1 MSSLIKNMSFYTIGN
16 ILPQAAGFIL
26 LPIYSRYLTP
36 ADYGI
41 VTSMQVLISV
51 FGILFTLAVDKSVYR
66 LYFDYKLEKDKKD
79 FFGTVTISLL
89 IISIFSLSL
98 LFVFKDV
105 IGLIFKSIEFS
116 PYYIYAILTAAV
128 NVFVLIPKIY
138 FQINEKANKYFYISI
153 LQFLFTTGFVL
164 WFVLVEKSGPDGM
177 LKGQLIGSAI
187 LLPFMFYIIYRVIN
201 FTFNF
206 KMLKEILLYS
216 LPVIPAL
223 LSSWVLTLSDRV
235 FIERYFDLND
245 VGIYSI
251 GYKIAG
257 LVMIVTAAFDQAY
270 NPIFYKL
277 AGSTN
282 QEKAKKQL
290 FVYNDIY
297 MVTLLLMVF
306 FVSLFSKEVIQLLF
320 DKQYLDAYKIVPFIA
335 LSYLIFQ
342 GGGLLNFMIYQKKKT
357 VQVMY
362 HVVSSAIIN
371 IFLNFLLV
379 PKYGAYGAAI
389 ATILSFMVLVIA
401 NYWYAKKCYFIPF
414 NWPKI
419 TKIFLILFTII
430 ILFQLVNINIFLTL
444 LIKAITCVAIGIV
457 FLTKYYKQLRSVINS
472 R

>member
-1 MSSLIKNMSFYTIGN
+1 MSFYTIGN
-16 ILPQAAGFIL
+16 ILPQAVGFLL

-36 ADYGI
+36 ADYG
-41 VTSMQVLISV
+41 VVSSMQVLISI
-51 FGILFTLAVDKSVYR
+51 FGILFTLAIDKSVYR

-79 FFGTVTISLL
+79 FLGTITISLI

-98 LFVFKDV
+98 LFVLKDV

-116 PYYIYAILTAAV
+116 PFYIYAILTALA
-128 NVFVLIPKIY
+128 NVFILIPKIY
-138 FQINEKANKYFYISI
+138 LQINEKADKYFYLST
-153 LQFLFTTGFVL
+153 LQFLLTTGFVL
-164 WFVLVEKSGPDGM
+164 WFVLGEKSGASGM
-177 LKGQLIGSAI
+177 LKGQLFGNLI
-187 LLPFMFYIIYRVIN
+187 LLPFIFYIIYHIIN
-201 FTFNF
+201 FTYNF

-223 LSSWVLTLSDRV
+223 LSSWILNLSDRV

-257 LVMIVTAAFDQAY
+257 LVLVVSGAFYQAY

-290 FVYNDIY
+290 SKYNDIY
-297 MVTLLLMVF
+297 IVALLLVVF
-306 FVSLFSKEVIQLLF
+306 FITLFSKEAIQLLL
-320 DKQYLDAYKIVPFIA
+320 DKKYLDAYKIVPLIA
-335 LSYLIFQ
+335 LSYLFYQ
-342 GGGLLNFMIYQKKKT
+342 AGGLLNFMMYQEKKT

-362 HVVSSAIIN
+362 MVICSAALN

-389 ATILSFMVLVIA
+389 ATILTFMALFIA
-401 NYWYAKKCYFIPF
+401 NYWYAMKCYFIPF
-414 NWPKI
+414 NWPRI

-457 FLTKYYKQLRSVINS
+457 FLTKYYKQLRSVINT

>member
-1 MSSLIKNMSFYTIGN
+1 MPSLIKNMSFYTIGS

-41 VTSMQVLISV
+41 VSSMQVLISI
-51 FGILFTLAVDKSVYR
+51 FGILFTLAIDKSVYR

-79 FFGTVTISLL
+79 FLGTITISLI
-89 IISIFSLSL
+89 IISTFFLSF

-105 IGLIFKSIEFS
+105 VGLIFESIEFS
-116 PYYIYAILTAAV
+116 PFYIYAILTALA

-138 FQINEKANKYFYISI
+138 FQINEKADKYFYISV

-164 WFVLVEKSGPDGM
+164 WFVLGEKLGAAGM
-177 LKGQLIGSAI
+177 LKGQLFGNLII
-187 LLPFMFYIIYRVIN
+187 LPFIFYIIYRIIN

-216 LPVIPAL
+216 LPMIPAL
-223 LSSWVLTLSDRV
+223 LSTWVLNLSDRV

-257 LVMIVTAAFDQAY
+257 LVLVVSAAFYQAY

-290 FVYNDIY
+290 VMYNDIY
-297 MVTLLLMVF
+297 ILALLLLVF
-306 FVSLFSKEVIQLLF
+306 FVSLFSKEAIQLLL
-320 DKQYLDAYKIVPFIA
+320 DKQYLDAYKIVPLIA
-335 LSYLIFQ
+335 LSYLFYQ
-342 GGGLLNFMIYQKKKT
+342 AGGLLNFMMYQEKKT

-362 HVVSSAIIN
+362 MIFFSAALN

-389 ATILSFMVLVIA
+389 ATILTFMALFIA

-430 ILFQLVNINIFLTL
+430 ILFQSVDVNIYLTL
-444 LIKAITCVAIGIV
+444 LIKSIISAAIGI
-457 FLTKYYKQLRSVINS
+457 FFFKKYYKQLRSVINTP
-472 R
+472 